1 MLSKTRSLH
10 STSVASMPV
19 KTAAAAAAT
28 SAAASSYTRD
38 EPGINPADFPEDE
51 AALPSGSALEHV
63 RSLRKP
69 TYEELLHRDPYAY
82 HFWHYCGG
90 VHGEAWQEWEQ

>member
-19 KTAAAAAAT
+19 KTAGAAAT